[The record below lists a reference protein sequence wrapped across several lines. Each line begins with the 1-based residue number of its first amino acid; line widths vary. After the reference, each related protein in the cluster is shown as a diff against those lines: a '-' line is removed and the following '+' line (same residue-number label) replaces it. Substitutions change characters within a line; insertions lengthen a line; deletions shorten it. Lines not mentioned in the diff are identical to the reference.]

1 MPDPAPLAFVCA
13 MPMELRPLA
22 RKLGLRR
29 ETVGGVELSRGSLDG
44 RPVVAT
50 VTGMG
55 TALAGAGIRRLLDA
69 VTPARVLVVG
79 ITGAVDDETV
89 LGTVVRP
96 ARVIDAA
103 TGREHEHHPPDPGPT
118 AGAMW
123 TTDVITPADELP
135 ALRARGVVALD
146 METAAIA
153 QACEA
158 HGVPW
163 SVVRA
168 ISDRATDGSVD
179 DDVFHLARADG
190 RPDPAAVARYL
201 ARHPARIPGLLRM
214 GRDASL
220 AARKAAT
227 AAIRSVAYLPGGSP
241 PPPSGE
247 PPPPG
252 PPS

>member
-1 MPDPAPLAFVCA
+1 MAEAPIAFVCA
-13 MPMELRPLA
+13 MPMEARPLTK
-22 RKLGLRR
+22 RLGLQRT
-29 ETVGGVELSRGSLDG
+29 TVGDGPGWSGTLDG
-44 RPVVAT
+44 HPVVAV

-55 TALAGAGIRRLLDA
+55 TRLAGEGIDRLLSA
-69 VTPARVLVVG
+69 LTPSHVLVVG
-79 ITGAVDDETV
+79 ITGAVDDETPI
-89 LGTVVRP
+89 GTVIRP
-96 ARVIDAA
+96 ARVIDHA
-103 TGREHEHHPPDPGPT
+103 TGREHAHHPLGPGE
-118 AGAMW
+118 AEGALW
-123 TTDVITPADELP
+123 TSDVITPASELP
-135 ALRARGVVALD
+135 ALRAQGVVALD

-158 HGVPW
+158 QGVPW